1 MQLLVAVGCMSRL
14 TFWLLGACFNEQC
27 KDAEIVAFERDDELG
42 R

>member
-14 TFWLLGACFNEQC
+14 NLVSGAYFNEQG